1 MIMATT
7 TKPMRTREEILT
19 AFHESIRRKHEWQ
32 EQTEQK
38 IREIRQ
44 ERLQLS
50 I

>member
-1 MIMATT
+1 MEAKT
-7 TKPMRTREEILT
+7 TKPMRTREEIIA

-32 EQTEQK
+32 ERAEESIRK
-38 IREIRQ
+38 IKE